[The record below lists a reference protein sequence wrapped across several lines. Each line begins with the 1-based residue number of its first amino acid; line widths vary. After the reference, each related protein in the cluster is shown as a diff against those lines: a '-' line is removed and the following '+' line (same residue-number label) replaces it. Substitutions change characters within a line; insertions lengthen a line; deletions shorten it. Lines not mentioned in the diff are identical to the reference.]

1 MDPNTARDLAQSIHG
16 DQRDRSGGLLVD
28 HLERVAA
35 AVPADS
41 RPVAFLHDV
50 LEHSDTPASELER
63 EGLTPVELAALTL
76 LTREPDES
84 FEVHALRIAHAK
96 GPEGSL
102 ARTVKIADLD
112 DHLAHDGLRLPQR
125 PYGWARRHVA
135 ACHDR
140 LDERLFQAA

>member
-63 EGLTPVELAALTL
+63 EGLTPVELAALRRR
-76 LTREPDES
+76 REIDDRLAELVS
-84 FEVHALRIAHAK
+84 AAAA
-96 GPEGSL
+96 EGSL
-102 ARTVKIADLD
+102 RADLPPD
-112 DHLAHDGLRLPQR
+112 LVSRLLFGMVNSLVEWYRPGGPVDAGMLADALATLAFEGLNTRAP
-125 PYGWARRHVA
+125 
-135 ACHDR
+135 
-140 LDERLFQAA
+140 